1 MRPHIDNRR
10 QNGFILVVVLG
21 LVMLLSAVLF
31 AFNRKTLTRMET
43 AESFRE
49 FEQARHCAQAGLG
62 IAIAAIRDVN
72 DLCNDPR
79 YAKLRTGR
87 EEFSI
92 GEGTCTLTIA
102 GAGGRLNV
110 NRLKDSGGQLDRTQI
125 DQLLR
130 LIDLIN
136 RDHTDSARIG
146 YGLVPALIDWIDADD
161 EVTRLSFISRDNQG
175 AENHYY
181 AALDPAYQCHN
192 QPMDTIE
199 QLYWVKGVTPEAF
212 AILRDLLTTA
222 GEGRININAAPKLII
237 ECLSEQMDP
246 VLAQVI
252 VQRRELK
259 PFANVTELKD
269 VPGMTDTIFQ
279 AIRNTITT
287 DSKEAHY
294 RVSTRG
300 KVGNRICE
308 TEALLRR
315 NTKAGNVDIILYRE
329 S

>member
-1 MRPHIDNRR
+1 MRPHICKHR
-10 QNGFILVVVLG
+10 QDGFILVVVLG
-21 LVMLLSAVLF
+21 LVLLLSAVLF
-31 AFNRKTLTRMET
+31 AFNSKTLTSMET
-43 AESFRE
+43 AESFQE
-49 FEQARHCAQAGLG
+49 FEQARHCARAGLG

-72 DLCNDPR
+72 DLCDDPR
-79 YAKLRTGR
+79 YAKLQTGK
-87 EEFSI
+87 EVFSI
-92 GEGTCTLTIA
+92 GKGTCTVTIA
-102 GAGGRLNV
+102 GASGRLNV
-110 NRLKDSGGQLDRTQI
+110 NRLKDTGGRLDRTRI

-146 YGLVPALIDWIDADD
+146 YGLVPALIDWTDPDD

-175 AENHYY
+175 AENSYY
-181 AALDPAYQCHN
+181 ATLDPPYGCHN
-192 QPMDTIE
+192 QPIDAIE
-199 QLYWVKGVTPEAF
+199 QLHWVKGATPEAF
-212 AILRDLLTTA
+212 AILRDLLTTT

-269 VPGMTDTIFQ
+269 VPGMTDNVFQ

-287 DSKEAHY
+287 NSAEAHY

-308 TEALLRR
+308 IEALLRR